1 MYKKQH
7 IHFVGIGGIGM
18 SGLAQVLLT
27 LGYSVSGSDLRS
39 TMITKGLAS
48 RGASIYQ
55 GHRPENIIGAD
66 VVVVSSAVKQDNP
79 ELVAARA
86 ADIPIIP
93 RAEMLGELM
102 RFKKFGVAV
111 AGAHGKTSTT
121 SMIASVFQAADLDP
135 TVIIG
140 GQVKGLG
147 TNAYWGKGDF
157 LVAEADESDGS
168 FLRLT
173 PSIVVVTNI
182 DREHLDFY
190 SNIDEIK
197 ENFAKFMEKIPFYGV
212 VIACGDDPIVRDVL
226 SYNRKRHIIYG
237 TGDNAELKA
246 CCIRTNKKMGI
257 SFGVE
262 QHGAFLGKI
271 NLTVPGIHHVRN
283 ALAAVALG
291 LELELD
297 FHTIRKGLEAYT
309 GVGRRFEIL
318 GVERG
323 ITVVDDYAH
332 HPTEIRATLE
342 AARQIWPDRRIVV
355 LFEPHRYSR
364 TQALMEEFA
373 TCFDLADVLWLTEI
387 YPASEKPIVGVSG
400 QRLARFIKD
409 KTGHSVHFVDNVR
422 AFPEAVASFLKDG
435 DVVFTMGA
443 GAIGKIGPKIV
454 QMIRG
459 ERVAAVF

>member
-27 LGYSVSGSDLRS
+27 LDYSVSGSDLRN
-39 TMITKGLAS
+39 TMITKALKAK
-48 RGASIYQ
+48 GATIYQ

-66 VVVVSSAVKQDNP
+66 VVVVSSAIRQDNP

-86 ADIPIIP
+86 AGIPIIP

-121 SMIASVFQAADLDP
+121 SMVASVFRAAKCDP

-173 PSIVVVTNI
+173 PSIIIITNI

-190 SNIDEIK
+190 SGLDEIK
-197 ENFAKFMEKIPFYGV
+197 ETFSRFIERIPFYGV
-212 VIACGDDPIVRDVL
+212 VIGCGDDPVVREIL
-226 SYNRKRHIIYG
+226 SQNKKRYITYG
-237 TGDNAELKA
+237 TREDVSLKA
-246 CCIRTNKKMGI
+246 CGLRTNDKGI
-257 SFGVE
+257 SFDVE
-262 QHGAFLGKI
+262 YEGAFLGDI

-291 LELELD
+291 LELEFSFD
-297 FHTIRKGLEAYT
+297 VIKEGLESYS

-318 GVERG
+318 GTERG
-323 ITVVDDYAH
+323 VTVVDDYAH
-332 HPTEIRATLE
+332 HPTEIKATLE
-342 AARQIWPDRRIVV
+342 AARQLWPRRRLVV

-364 TQALMEEFA
+364 TQALMDEF
-373 TCFDLADVLWLTEI
+373 TSCFSTADELWLTEI

-400 QRLARFIKD
+400 QRLARQIKD
-409 KTGHSVHFVDNVR
+409 VTGKDVHFVKEVG
-422 AFPEAVASFLKDG
+422 AFPSAVTPCLKEG
-435 DVVFTMGA
+435 DVVFTLGA

-454 QMIRG
+454 HELRG
-459 ERVAAVF
+459 GRIAAAS

>member
-27 LGYSVSGSDLRS
+27 LDYSVSGSDIRS
-39 TMITKGLAS
+39 TMITKALAAN
-48 RGASIYQ
+48 GATVYQ
-55 GHRPENIIGAD
+55 GHRPENVKGAD
-66 VVVVSSAVKQDNP
+66 VVVVSSAVNQDNP
-79 ELVAARA
+79 EIVAARSA
-86 ADIPIIP
+86 NIPIIP

-121 SMIASVFQAADLDP
+121 SMIASVFQSAKYDP

-140 GQVKGLG
+140 GKVKGLG

-173 PSIVVVTNI
+173 PSIIVITNI
-182 DREHLDFY
+182 DREHLDYY
-190 SNIDEIK
+190 SSIEDIK
-197 ENFAKFMEKIPFYGV
+197 QTFSRFLERIPFYGV
-212 VIACGDDPIVRDVL
+212 VIGCGDDPLVREVL
-226 SYNRKRHIIYG
+226 SSNAKRYKTYG
-237 TGDNAELKA
+237 TGEGVELRA
-246 CCIRTNKKMGI
+246 CCIRTENMGI

-262 QHGAFLGKI
+262 HTGVFLGEI
-271 NLTVPGIHHVRN
+271 HLVVPGIHHVRN

-291 LELELD
+291 LELGFSFE
-297 FHTIRKGLEAYT
+297 TIKEGLEGYT

-323 ITVVDDYAH
+323 VTVVDDYAH

-342 AARQIWPDRRIVV
+342 AARELWPDRRMVV
-355 LFEPHRYSR
+355 LFEPHRYTR
-364 TQALMEEFA
+364 TQALMDDF
-373 TCFDLADVLWLTEI
+373 TSCFSTADELWLTEI
-387 YPASEKPIVGVSG
+387 YPASERPIVGVSG
-400 QRLARFIKD
+400 QRLARQIEQETGKD
-409 KTGHSVHFVDNVR
+409 VHFVDEVSSL
-422 AFPEAVASFLKDG
+422 PGVVAPSLKEG
-435 DVVFTMGA
+435 DVVFTLGA
-443 GAIGKIGPKIV
+443 GAIGKIGYKIV
-454 QMIRG
+454 QELGGGRI
-459 ERVAAVF
+459 AAAS

>member
-1 MYKKQH
+1 
-7 IHFVGIGGIGM
+7 M

-27 LGYSVSGSDLRS
+27 LGYAVSGSDLRS
-39 TMITKGLAS
+39 TIITKRLAAK
-48 RGASIYQ
+48 GASIFQ
-55 GHRPENIIGAD
+55 GHRPENVVGAD
-66 VVVVSSAVKQDNP
+66 VVVVSSAVRPDNP
-79 ELVAARA
+79 EVLAAKA

-121 SMIASVFQAADLDP
+121 SMIASVFKTAGLDP

-190 SNIDEIK
+190 SGIDEIK
-197 ENFAKFMEKIPFYGV
+197 ANFSRFIDRIPFYGV
-212 VIACGDDPIVRDVL
+212 VIACGDDPLVREVL
-226 SYNRKRHIIYG
+226 ANSQKRHIIYG
-237 TGDNAELKA
+237 TGSDCELRA
-246 CCIRTNKKMGI
+246 CCVRTSGLGVT
-257 SFGVE
+257 FGVE
-262 QHGAFLGKI
+262 YKGTFLGEI

-283 ALAAVALG
+283 ALVSVALG
-291 LELELD
+291 IELELD
-297 FHTIRKGLEAYT
+297 FEKVKEGLENYS

-318 GVERG
+318 GTEAG

-332 HPTEIRATLE
+332 HPTEIKATLQ

-364 TQALMEEFA
+364 TQALMDEF
-373 TCFDLADVLWLTEI
+373 TQCFNEADELWLTDI
-387 YPASEKPIVGVSG
+387 YPASERPIVGVSG
-400 QRLARFIKD
+400 QRLARQIKNA
-409 KTGHSVHFVDNVR
+409 TGQSVHFVQDV
-422 AFPEAVASFLKDG
+422 AALPEKAISHLREG

-443 GAIGKIGPKIV
+443 GAIGKIGPRLV
-454 QMIRG
+454 EMLRG
-459 ERVAAVF
+459 GRVAAAF

>member
-1 MYKKQH
+1 
-7 IHFVGIGGIGM
+7 M

-27 LGYSVSGSDLRS
+27 LDYSVSGSDLRS
-39 TMITKGLAS
+39 TMITKALKAN
-48 RGASIYQ
+48 GATIYQ
-55 GHRPENIIGAD
+55 GHRPENILGAD
-66 VVVVSSAVKQDNP
+66 VVVVSSAIRQDNP

-121 SMIASVFQAADLDP
+121 SMVASVFQAAKCDP

-173 PSIVVVTNI
+173 PSIIVITNI

-190 SNIDEIK
+190 SGLDEIK
-197 ENFAKFMEKIPFYGV
+197 ETFSRFIERIPFYGV
-212 VIACGDDPIVRDVL
+212 VIGCGDDPVVRELL
-226 SYNRKRHIIYG
+226 SENKKRHITYG
-237 TGDNAELKA
+237 TSEDVALKA
-246 CCIRTNKKMGI
+246 CCIRTNETGI

-262 QHGAFLGKI
+262 QEGAFLGEI

-291 LELELD
+291 LELEFPFD
-297 FHTIRKGLEAYT
+297 VIKKGLERYR

-318 GVERG
+318 GTERG
-323 ITVVDDYAH
+323 VTVVDDYAH
-332 HPTEIRATLE
+332 HPTEIKATLE
-342 AARQIWPDRRIVV
+342 AARQLWPKRRLVV

-364 TQALMEEFA
+364 TQALMDEFT
-373 TCFDLADVLWLTEI
+373 TCFSTADELWLTEI
-387 YPASEKPIVGVSG
+387 YPASERPIVGVSG
-400 QRLARFIKD
+400 QRLARQIKEA
-409 KTGHSVHFVDNVR
+409 TGKNVHFVEGVGS
-422 AFPEAVASFLKDG
+422 FPAAVIPSLKEG
-435 DVVFTMGA
+435 DVVLTLGA

-454 QMIRG
+454 EGLRG
-459 ERVAAVF
+459 RRIAAAS

>member
-39 TMITKGLAS
+39 TMITKRLEAK
-48 RGASIYQ
+48 GATIYK

-66 VVVVSSAVKQDNP
+66 VLVVSSAIRSDNP
-79 ELVAARA
+79 ELEAARA
-86 ADIPIIP
+86 AEVPIIP

-121 SMIASVFQAADLDP
+121 SMIASVFQAAGLDP

-173 PSIVVVTNI
+173 PSIVVITNI

-190 SNIDEIK
+190 SDLEEIK
-197 ENFAKFMEKIPFYGV
+197 DSFSRFIDKIPFYGV
-212 VIACGDDPIVRDVL
+212 VIACGDDPVVRQVL
-226 SYNRKRHIIYG
+226 AKNRKRHIVYG
-237 TGDNAELKA
+237 IRENAELRA
-246 CCIRTNKKMGI
+246 CAIRNTSMGI

-262 QHGAFLGKI
+262 HNGAFLGQI
-271 NLTVPGIHHVRN
+271 NLSVPGIYHVRN
-283 ALAAVALG
+283 ALASVALG
-291 LELELD
+291 IELGQE
-297 FHTIRKGLEAYT
+297 FEVIRNGLESYK

-318 GVERG
+318 GIERDV
-323 ITVVDDYAH
+323 TVVDDYAH

-342 AARQIWPDRRIVV
+342 AARELWPERRIVV

-364 TQALMEEFA
+364 TQALMEEFVS
-373 TCFDLADVLWLTEI
+373 CFDKADDLWLTEI
-387 YPASEKPIVGVSG
+387 YPASESPIVGVSG
-400 QRLARFIKD
+400 QRLARLIEKRSG
-409 KTGHSVHFVDNVR
+409 KEVHFVENVIDFPREVIPFLR
-422 AFPEAVASFLKDG
+422 AG

-443 GAIGKIGPKIV
+443 GAIGKMGPKIV
-454 QMIRG
+454 QALRG
-459 ERVAAVF
+459 ERVAAVS

>member
-1 MYKKQH
+1 
-7 IHFVGIGGIGM
+7 M

-27 LGYSVSGSDLRS
+27 LGYSVSGSDIRS
-39 TMITKGLAS
+39 TMITKRLEAN
-48 RGASIYQ
+48 GATIYK
-55 GHRPENIIGAD
+55 GHRPENVTGAD
-66 VVVVSSAVKQDNP
+66 VLVVSSAVRSDNP
-79 ELVAARA
+79 ELTAARA

-111 AGAHGKTSTT
+111 AGTHGKTSTT
-121 SMIASVFQAADLDP
+121 SMITSVLQAASFDP

-147 TNAYWGKGDF
+147 TNAYWGQGDF

-190 SNIDEIK
+190 SGLEEIK
-197 ENFAKFMEKIPFYGV
+197 ESFSRFIDRIPFYGV
-212 VIACGDDPIVRDVL
+212 VIACGDDPVVKQVL
-226 SYNRKRHIIYG
+226 SNNRKRHIIYG
-237 TGDNAELKA
+237 TGEDVELKA
-246 CCIRTNKKMGI
+246 CCIRTTSKGV

-262 QHGAFLGKI
+262 HYGTFLGQI
-271 NLTVPGIHHVRN
+271 NLSVPGIYHVRN

-291 LELELD
+291 IELQQE
-297 FHTIRKGLEAYT
+297 FEIIRRGLEAYS

-318 GVERG
+318 GTERG
-323 ITVVDDYAH
+323 VTVVDDYAH
-332 HPTEIRATLE
+332 HPTEIKATLE
-342 AARQIWPDRRIVV
+342 AARQLWPDRRIVV

-364 TQALMEEFA
+364 TQALMEEFVS
-373 TCFDLADVLWLTEI
+373 CFDNADDLWLTEI

-400 QRLARFIKD
+400 QRLAGLIEKKSNRD
-409 KTGHSVHFVDNVR
+409 VHFVKNVND
-422 AFPEAVASFLKDG
+422 FPSVVPPFLRDG

-454 QMIRG
+454 QSLRG
-459 ERVAAVF
+459 DRVAAIF

>member
-39 TMITKGLAS
+39 TLITKRLAAK
-48 RGASIYQ
+48 GASIYQ
-55 GHRPENIIGAD
+55 GHRPENVVGAD
-66 VVVVSSAVKQDNP
+66 VVVVSSAVRADNP
-79 ELVAARA
+79 EVVAAKA

-121 SMIASVFQAADLDP
+121 SMIASVFQAAELDP

-190 SNIDEIK
+190 SGIEDIK
-197 ENFAKFMEKIPFYGV
+197 ANFARFIDKIPFYGV
-212 VIACGDDPIVRDVL
+212 VIACGDDQLVREVL
-226 SYNRKRHIIYG
+226 ANNQKRHIIYG
-237 TGDNAELKA
+237 TGDGCELRA
-246 CCIRTNKKMGI
+246 CCVRSNGI
-257 SFGVE
+257 GVSFGVE
-262 QHGAFLGKI
+262 YRDTFLGEI

-283 ALAAVALG
+283 ALASVALG
-291 LELELD
+291 LELEID
-297 FHTIRKGLEAYT
+297 FEKVKQGLENYS
-309 GVGRRFEIL
+309 GVGRRFELL
-318 GVERG
+318 GTEGG

-332 HPTEIRATLE
+332 HPTEIRATLQ
-342 AARQIWPDRRIVV
+342 AARQIWPDRRFVV
-355 LFEPHRYSR
+355 LFEPHRYTR
-364 TQALMEEFA
+364 TQALMDEFS
-373 TCFDLADVLWLTEI
+373 TCFVEADELWLTEI

-400 QRLARFIKD
+400 QRLARQIMTR
-409 KTGHSVHFVDNVR
+409 TGQTVHFVQDV
-422 AFPEAVASFLKDG
+422 AALPQEAISSLREG
-435 DVVFTMGA
+435 DVVFTLGA
-443 GAIGKIGPKIV
+443 GAIGKIGPRLV
-454 QMIRG
+454 ELLRG
-459 ERVAAVF
+459 GRIAAAF